1 MALAVSSDWKQKK
14 IAIARRPHRWG
25 KQGERGKRR
34 RVNMQQVALVG
45 PFSGPIF
52 PFCLA
57 SNSGNPIRRLAA
69 TSGSSVRSCVW
80 DWGAMSVQVSESG
93 GGREGRE
100 LSERARARVKRR
112 HRAERRCQCHTPSPS
127 AARGDR
133 LPSEQSQS
141 LGASGASETG
151 AIFIVCEHTTKK
163 LITAGRAR
171 PTSAT
176 TTATT
181 TTRRRSSTPIRN
193 PEVR

>member
-14 IAIARRPHRWG
+14 IAIARRPYRRG

-34 RVNMQQVALVG
+34 EVNMQQVALVG

-57 SNSGNPIRRLAA
+57 SNSGNLIRRLAA
-69 TSGSSVRSCVW
+69 TSGTVRSCVW

-93 GGREGRE
+93 GVKGGSWASKCTRH
-100 LSERARARVKRR
+100 SAAPSRASLPVP
-112 HRAERRCQCHTPSPS
+112 HTI
-127 AARGDR
+127 ARGDR

-141 LGASGASETG
+141 LRASGASETG

-163 LITAGRAR
+163 LITAGQAR

-176 TTATT
+176 TATT
-181 TTRRRSSTPIRN
+181 TTRCRSSTPIRN

>member
-1 MALAVSSDWKQKK
+1 MALAVSSDWKKKK
-14 IAIARRPHRWG
+14 IAIARRPHRRSRG
-25 KQGERGKRR
+25 HGERGKRR
-34 RVNMQQVALVG
+34 RVNMQQVASVG

-69 TSGSSVRSCVW
+69 TSSSSVRSSCVW

-93 GGREGRE
+93 GVKGGSWASKSTRQTAAP
-100 LSERARARVKRR
+100 SRALLPVP
-112 HRAERRCQCHTPSPS
+112 HTI
-127 AARGDR
+127 ARGDR

-141 LGASGASETG
+141 LRASGASETG

-163 LITAGRAR
+163 LITAGQAR

-181 TTRRRSSTPIRN
+181 TTRCRSSTPIRN